1 MPCLG
6 RATTIGCSPASTRR
20 RYCGH
25 LRSRPRELLKIDRQR
40 VQLDRDTIKA
50 AIRSKVIELAKALNI
65 DATALGDA
73 DIIPAAGYLD
83 SSAILELIVWYE
95 QTYDF
100 PLRQEDINIDNLGS
114 IDAMTDFLLARKTG

>member
-1 MPCLG
+1 M
-6 RATTIGCSPASTRR
+6 
-20 RYCGH
+20 
-25 LRSRPRELLKIDRQR
+25 
-40 VQLDRDTIKA
+40 QLDRASIKA

-73 DIIPAAGYLD
+73 DIIPATGYLD

-100 PLRQEDINIDNLGS
+100 PLRQEEINIDNLGS
-114 IDAMTDFLLARKTG
+114 IDAMTDFLLSRKSG

>member
-1 MPCLG
+1 MG
-6 RATTIGCSPASTRR
+6 RATTIGCSPVSTRR

-25 LRSRPRELLKIDRQR
+25 LRNRPHDRLKIDQQR

-50 AIRSKVIELAKALNI
+50 AIRSKVIELAKALDI
-65 DATALGDA
+65 DAAALGDA

-95 QTYDF
+95 QAYDF

-114 IDAMTDFLLARKTG
+114 IDAMTNFLLARKTG

>member
-1 MPCLG
+1 M
-6 RATTIGCSPASTRR
+6 RN
-20 RYCGH
+20 H
-25 LRSRPRELLKIDRQR
+25 PRDLLKIDQQR

-65 DATALGDA
+65 DAAALGDA

-95 QTYDF
+95 QAYDF
-100 PLRQEDINIDNLGS
+100 PLSQEDINIDNLGS
-114 IDAMTDFLLARKTG
+114 IDAMTDFLLTRKTG